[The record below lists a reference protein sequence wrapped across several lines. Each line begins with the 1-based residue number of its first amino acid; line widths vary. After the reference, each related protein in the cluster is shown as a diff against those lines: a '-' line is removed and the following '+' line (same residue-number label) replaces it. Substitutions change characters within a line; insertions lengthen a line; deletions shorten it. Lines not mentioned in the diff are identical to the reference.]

1 LDPSEDIEENRR
13 NLIALTQKVF
23 DAIVSSADKYDI
35 FFFYLIFWSLMQV
48 DYFNLSLAVE
58 ETLVTNEIFL

>member
-13 NLIALTQKVF
+13 NLVALTQKVF

-35 FFFYLIFWSLMQV
+35 LLH
-48 DYFNLSLAVE
+48 N
-58 ETLVTNEIFL
+58 FLELNAG

>member
-23 DAIVSSADKYDI
+23 DAIVSSADKYDFLFSI
-35 FFFYLIFWSLMQV
+35 IFWNLMQF
-48 DYFNLSLAVE
+48 DYFNLFVARKKL
-58 ETLVTNEIFL
+58 